1 MNPRLKKIGLYTA
14 FLGVAILLMWW
25 LYKDVSWEN
34 ELKPALQAVHWGW
47 VMVSFTFGYLAT
59 ILRGFRWNIM
69 LEPLGYH
76 TTKWNGAHAV
86 AFGYS
91 MNYLIP
97 RSGELARCTILNR
110 VDRIPV
116 NTLIGNVILER
127 IVDMALLCC
136 LIIAAFVLNTDAIN
150 QLFAQMEPGKARLL
164 GYALII
170 AIVGAIVFI
179 ALLKRLSA
187 KSAFLAKI
195 YAFVQGIVSGVSTIF
210 KLKRQ
215 MAFWLYSLGIWIS
228 WLLMTY
234 CSMLAIQAT
243 NFMTLRDTVFFMAA
257 GSLGMIVPT
266 PGGAGSFH
274 GMSVLAFE
282 ALGYPGALGKI
293 YALISWS
300 IKTAFEILVGVIGFF
315 VLSNTASKRSEHDQ
329 SV

>member
-1 MNPRLKKIGLYTA
+1 MNPHLKKIGLYTL
-14 FLGVAILLMWW
+14 FLGVAVLLMWW

-34 ELKPALQAVHWGW
+34 ELKPALQTVHWGW
-47 VMVSFTFGYLAT
+47 VMVSFAFGYLAT

-97 RSGELARCTILNR
+97 RSGELARCTMLYK

-136 LIIAAFVLNTDAIN
+136 FIVAAFILNTDAIH

-164 GYALII
+164 GYALLAAI
-170 AIVGAIVFI
+170 AGAIVFI
-179 ALLKRLSA
+179 SLLKRLSTT
-187 KSAFLAKI
+187 SAFLGKI
-195 YAFVQGIVSGVSTIF
+195 NDFVQGIVSGISTIF
-210 KLKRQ
+210 KLKQ
-215 MAFWLYSLGIWIS
+215 QFAFWMYSLGIWFS
-228 WLLMTY
+228 WLMMTY

-243 NFMTLRDTVFFMAA
+243 NFMTLHDTVFFMAA

-282 ALGYPGALGKI
+282 ALGYPGALGKV

-300 IKTAFEILVGVIGFF
+300 IKTAFEILVGVIGFM
-315 VLSNTASKRSEHDQ
+315 VLSNKASKQTGHEPTA
-329 SV
+329 